1 MQSHQGAERG
11 AAAVEFALVVPI
23 LLLLVFGIVDFGW
36 MLNRDTMVN
45 NASRDGV
52 RAASLGATS
61 AEVRSIVATNLGVPL
76 NQVTTTVTCTKPDG
90 SACTTYDAQAVSG
103 GTAVVKVTF
112 VHSLVT
118 PVTQIFGNDVTLE
131 KTSKMRIE

>member
-1 MQSHQGAERG
+1 MASHQGAERG

-76 NQVTTTVTCTKPDG
+76 SEVTTTVTCTKPDG

-103 GTAVVKVTF
+103 GTAVVQVRF
-112 VHSLVT
+112 VHSFVT
-118 PVTQIFGNDVTLE
+118 PITQIFGSDVTLE

>member
-1 MQSHQGAERG
+1 MTSKDAERG

-23 LLLLVFGIVDFGW
+23 LLLLVFGIVDFGM

-61 AEVRSIVATNLGVPL
+61 TEVKSIVATNLGVPL
-76 NQVTTTVTCTKPDG
+76 NEVSTTVTCTKPDG
-90 SACTTYDAQAVSG
+90 SACTTYDAQSVSG
-103 GTAVVKVTF
+103 GIAVVTVTF
-112 VHSLVT
+112 EHSFIT
-118 PVTQIFGNDVTLE
+118 PITSMFGDVTLS